1 MSIVV
6 FTGTLSQPRKEATE
20 EAEKNGYVVGT
31 RLTKASNFLVCGAK
45 VGAKKMEE
53 AQKFGVDTLTEQE
66 WKEKL
71 ASCGSKPADEGE
83 VEDVEEARS
92 ASPLESTTAKR
103 KTRGEDGQNTGDDNT
118 PPVVVFTGTLTKQSR
133 KEATAEAEIRGFRV
147 QPRMTK
153 ATTFLVC
160 GDKAGQKLKEA
171 EKLGVKVFTEQQW
184 EEKIAAMETTEDG
197 NAPET
202 SCAAPPNKKR
212 SVEADSADDA
222 SDADEVE
229 YDEETGEVNG
239 IKPKVLL
246 VDGTFHDVKSASGS
260 TYIVK
265 RLGMAYSCS
274 CPAWRNQR
282 HPPNCRTCKHL
293 KQLLGEEFETERAR
307 GSATAPRG
315 MPGKGSSGKA
325 IIKTTAPKVLLAKKW
340 DRECNN
346 PIGWWISEKLDGVR
360 AFWDSS
366 KKVFLSR
373 LGNEYPAP
381 SWFTANFPDD
391 VDLDG
396 ELFGGRGTFQL
407 MVGIVKTQGSQ
418 KWGTL
423 VYKVYDVPSLKS
435 KPFEERMAY
444 AQGVVSTASSK
455 YIEWVDHTQCRSLE
469 HLDEVFNEI
478 EKLGGEGLMI
488 REPGSK
494 YANGR
499 SSSLLKIKSFHDGE
513 AEVLAYEDGKG
524 KYVGM
529 VGALRCRMASGKMF
543 KVASGLSDQ
552 QRDKPPAIGSII
564 VYKCQELTNDG
575 IPRFPV
581 FVDLREAINLLNTS
595 QCLRYDRELTS
606 TALEKTRYAQH
617 FHQKCAADWWH
628 LTPLWKADERLDD
641 DWDEDESE
649 NPIADVWEDCH
660 MKVTELINEWKTAV
674 QAKLPEWKTKGLHQM
689 EIDRRTYEMREEM
702 IPYSGFYTSNVA
714 RRHGDVI
721 IRHICSYWT
730 TLDHLK
736 INTLG
741 YRDASQLVY
750 ALTSDIR
757 KQCQHF
763 SKIKQ
768 AMVGAFPS
776 VARIRYEVDEV
787 ASSSSMNLWQEEA
800 VTELVAGVSSCG
812 FLCGMLFIEK
822 SI

>member
-6 FTGTLSQPRKEATE
+6 FTGTLSQPH
-20 EAEKNGYVVGT
+20 
-31 RLTKASNFLVCGAK
+31 
-45 VGAKKMEE
+45 
-53 AQKFGVDTLTEQE
+53 
-66 WKEKL
+66 
-71 ASCGSKPADEGE
+71 EGE

-229 YDEETGEVNG
+229 YDEETGELSGMEEPTSSTQLPN
-239 IKPKVLL
+239 LQASEA
-246 VDGTFHDVKSASGS
+246 TFG
-260 TYIVK
+260 
-265 RLGMAYSCS
+265 
-274 CPAWRNQR
+274 
-282 HPPNCRTCKHL
+282 
-293 KQLLGEEFETERAR
+293 
-307 GSATAPRG
+307 
-315 MPGKGSSGKA
+315 
-325 IIKTTAPKVLLAKKW
+325 
-340 DRECNN
+340 
-346 PIGWWISEKLDGVR
+346 
-360 AFWDSS
+360 
-366 KKVFLSR
+366 
-373 LGNEYPAP
+373 
-381 SWFTANFPDD
+381 
-391 VDLDG
+391 
-396 ELFGGRGTFQL
+396 
-407 MVGIVKTQGSQ
+407 
-418 KWGTL
+418 
-423 VYKVYDVPSLKS
+423 
-435 KPFEERMAY
+435 
-444 AQGVVSTASSK
+444 
-455 YIEWVDHTQCRSLE
+455 
-469 HLDEVFNEI
+469 
-478 EKLGGEGLMI
+478 
-488 REPGSK
+488 K

-575 IPRFPV
+575 IPRFP
-581 FVDLREAINLLNTS
+581 
-595 QCLRYDRELTS
+595 
-606 TALEKTRYAQH
+606 
-617 FHQKCAADWWH
+617 KCAADWWH

-660 MKVTELINEWKTAV
+660 YQMKVTELINKWKTAV